1 MDPFD
6 ALILNTVDKDVMT
19 ELEKETTHDEY
30 LFDEVFYDEE
40 FDEIL

>member
-6 ALILNTVDKDVMT
+6 ALILNLINEEIMT
-19 ELEKETTHDEY
+19 DLEKEMTHDEY
-30 LFDEVFYDEE
+30 LFDEVFYEEE